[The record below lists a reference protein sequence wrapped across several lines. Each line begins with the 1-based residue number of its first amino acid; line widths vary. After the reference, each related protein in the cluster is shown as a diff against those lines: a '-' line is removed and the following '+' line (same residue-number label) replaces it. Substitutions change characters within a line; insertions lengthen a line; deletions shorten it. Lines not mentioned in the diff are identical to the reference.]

1 MRREI
6 FGYEDVNEGEYRVAA
21 ALEVDW
27 SKGKSWS
34 QHQREKSKVP
44 EGPSKAVIRSS
55 ENNNL

>member
-6 FGYEDVNEGEYRVAA
+6 FGYEDVNEDEYRVAS

-34 QHQREKSKVP
+34 QHQKEKSKTP
-44 EGPSKAVIRSS
+44 EGPIKAAIRNS